1 LPRSLRK
8 TFRGSGPVAAA
19 YGEDVVLFR
28 PPHGHLDS
36 RSALLVRQL
45 GLASWLWNVDTQD
58 WRPGTTVAEAAALTC
73 GARAGGVV
81 LMHDLVQQPV
91 AADAEDRSAT
101 VQALTVIVAEL
112 RGRGLR
118 LEFLAS

>member
-1 LPRSLRK
+1 
-8 TFRGSGPVAAA
+8 
-19 YGEDVVLFR
+19 
-28 PPHGHLDS
+28 
-36 RSALLVRQL
+36 
-45 GLASWLWNVDTQD
+45 
-58 WRPGTTVAEAAALTC
+58 VAEAAALTC

-118 LEFLAS
+118 LEFLSS